1 MIPIH
6 ELLHRIQWD
15 PEFGRGEF
23 VLGYFDRVEKRIVT
37 VPLRDIRLD
46 PADHF
51 GLQALDAEGV
61 SHHIPFHRVR
71 TVWRNGE
78 PIWQRPG

>member
-23 VLGYFDRVEKRIVT
+23 HIGYFDRVENRV
-37 VPLRDIRLD
+37 VQVAMRDIRLD

-51 GLQALDAEGV
+51 GFQALDEDGV

-71 TVWRNGE
+71 VVRKNGE
-78 PIWQRPG
+78 AIWQRAG

>member
-1 MIPIH
+1 MTPIH

-23 VLGYFDRVEKRIVT
+23 HIGYFDRVENRIVR

-46 PADHF
+46 PADRF
-51 GLQALDAEGV
+51 GFQALDEDGV
-61 SHHIPFHRVR
+61 GHSVPFHRVR
-71 TVWRNGE
+71 AVWKDGAL
-78 PIWQRPG
+78 IWQRSG